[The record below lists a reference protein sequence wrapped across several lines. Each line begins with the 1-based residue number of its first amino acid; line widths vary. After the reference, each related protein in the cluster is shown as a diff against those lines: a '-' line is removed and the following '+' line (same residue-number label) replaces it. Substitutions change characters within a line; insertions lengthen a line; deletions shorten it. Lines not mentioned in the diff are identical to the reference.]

1 MAQPPAAPAR
11 VGVAAP
17 SAPAKSGARITLQ
30 SVDGENFAVDLEVAR
45 MSSTIKTM
53 LDDLNVAADQ
63 GADEIIPLPNVRGD
77 ILKLVIEWSTYHKV
91 SKKGVGWCENIST
104 GLVEN
109 FLRVW
114 FVLYYWYVS
123 NLNMYY
129 ALVTGGQPTPG

>member
-91 SKKGVGWCENIST
+91 RNKGVGW
-104 GLVEN
+104 
-109 FLRVW
+109 
-114 FVLYYWYVS
+114 
-123 NLNMYY
+123 
-129 ALVTGGQPTPG
+129 